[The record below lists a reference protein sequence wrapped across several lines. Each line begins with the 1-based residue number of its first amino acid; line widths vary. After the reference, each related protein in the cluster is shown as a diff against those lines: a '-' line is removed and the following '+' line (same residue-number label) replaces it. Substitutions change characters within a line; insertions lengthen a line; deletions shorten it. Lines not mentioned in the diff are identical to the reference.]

1 MDLNKLMM
9 NNPAFLQR
17 VIDTN
22 AASLAKELGLSLG
35 NALTLQRNAA
45 IISLKNSMKNKK
57 ESYAYTYPL
66 L

>member
-45 IISLKNSMKNKK
+45 IISLKNSMKK
-57 ESYAYTYPL
+57 
-66 L
+66 